1 MQSPASSL
9 PAFLNTLQE
18 TTRLH
23 QQAHGCSAHVFD
35 DGPGLWQLLA
45 QHQPQRILEL
55 GTGLGYT
62 ACLMACASPRAQV
75 DTLEGDAEHTA
86 LARQHIAACGL
97 EQRVHVREGSFLP
110 VLQALNFP
118 PYSLDLIFF
127 DGHAPALALVRQLH
141 GLLRHGGLLVCANIE
156 ISKPHG
162 SRRVKAELEDGLRW
176 RTAATLENGQTRVA
190 TALHE
195 PPPVAASPSPT

>member
-1 MQSPASSL
+1 M
-9 PAFLNTLQE
+9 
-18 TTRLH
+18 
-23 QQAHGCSAHVFD
+23 
-35 DGPGLWQLLA
+35 LA

-75 DTLEGDAEHTA
+75 DTLEGDAEHAA

-162 SRRVKAELEDGLRW
+162 SRRVKAELEDGIRW
-176 RTAATLENGQTRVA
+176 RTVATLENGQTRVA